1 VAIIVNNNEI
11 NKIHYK
17 NSKRGLDFEIVDLR
31 VFMSTRPHTLL
42 SKDYRL
48 TFWAILYIVEGEG
61 HHSIDFIEYPYK
73 AGDII
78 FIQKN
83 QVHHFVVNE
92 SAKGYVIHINDPF
105 FYEMK
110 GVNSEI
116 FHEFADASF
125 GSPILT
131 VDISGECTNRRL
143 IDLIYKE
150 YQQQSEKF
158 NAQLIATLFQG
169 FILSLHGQAQ
179 RDLKG
184 KMSNDYEHFKE
195 FRQLVEENYTTIK
208 TVEEYALKMNLTK
221 KTINCATRSIID
233 SSAKQFIIDRIIL
246 EIKRYL
252 TQGELMNYEIATL
265 LGFDEAANMTRF
277 FKRYVG
283 MSPKSFRES
292 L

>member
-1 VAIIVNNNEI
+1 MVIIVNNREI
-11 NKIHYK
+11 SKIHYK
-17 NSKRGLDFEIVDLR
+17 NHKRDLNFEIVDLR
-31 VFMSTRPHTLL
+31 VFLSTRSHALL
-42 SKDYRL
+42 SKDNRL

-61 HHSIDFIEYPYK
+61 YHSIDFIDYPYK

-83 QVHHFVVNE
+83 QVNHFVVNDTV
-92 SAKGYVIHINDPF
+92 KGYIIHINEPF
-105 FYEMK
+105 FYQMK

-131 VDISGECTNRRL
+131 VDMAGESTNRCL

-150 YQQQSEKF
+150 YQQQFEHF
-158 NAQLIATLFQG
+158 NAQLIASLFQG
-169 FILSLHGQAQ
+169 FILALHGQSQ
-179 RDLKG
+179 RDLSG
-184 KMSNDYEHFKE
+184 KNSNDYEHFKA
-195 FRQLVEENYTTIK
+195 FRQLVEENYKTVK
-208 TVEEYALKMNLTK
+208 TVEEYAVKMNLSK
-221 KTINCATRSIID
+221 KTINAATRSIID

-252 TQGELMNYEIATL
+252 SQGELMNYEIADL

-283 MSPKSFRES
+283 MSPKSFRET